1 MQKIDMNII
10 LQINTNNY
18 LAHPVGRHGEAK
30 NNVKF
35 LPHITPSPE
44 IPAAKITA
52 LIHASR
58 FRIWIFLCKVGSM
71 LKTAKQLSPLSTP
84 SSRVPA

>member
-1 MQKIDMNII
+1 MREINMDTIFNI
-10 LQINTNNY
+10 QINMPT
-18 LAHPVGRHGEAK
+18 LSGGMVKQK

-52 LIHASR
+52 LIHTSR
-58 FRIWIFLCKVGSM
+58 LNMIFLSTGGSM
-71 LKTAKQLSPLSTP
+71 IKNTAKQLSPLSTP